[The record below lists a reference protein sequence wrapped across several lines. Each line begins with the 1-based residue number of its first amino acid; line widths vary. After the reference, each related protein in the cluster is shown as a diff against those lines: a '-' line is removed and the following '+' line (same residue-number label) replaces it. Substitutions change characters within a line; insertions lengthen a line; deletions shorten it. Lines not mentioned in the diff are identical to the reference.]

1 MKLFVRDETGEYL
14 PATTLTILKESRSRT
29 QSALRKGVSI
39 TSSETAKDAIA
50 VKFLNYPEREVFG
63 CLFLDAQHRVIEW
76 KELFFGTINVNTV
89 YPREVV
95 KAALQLNAASIV
107 FAHNH
112 PSGSIKPSQQDIAL
126 TKTLAEILK
135 VIDVRVLDHLII
147 GDSVYSLADNGLMP
161 TH

>member
-1 MKLFVRDETGEYL
+1 MKLFIRDETGEYH
-14 PATTLTILKESRSRT
+14 PATTLTILTESRSRT
-29 QSALRKGVSI
+29 RSALRKGVSI

-95 KAALQLNAASIV
+95 KAALQLNAASVV

-147 GDSVYSLADNGLMP
+147 GDSVYSLADNGHM
-161 TH
+161 